1 MSENSTINVLFV
13 ASEASPFIKVGGL
26 GDVAGSLPPALQKL
40 SPSQLNDKKID
51 IRMVIPFHSL
61 IKINLQ
67 EIQLVATFSV
77 PHSSGD
83 IPARAYKTIVNDLTV
98 YLIEG
103 SNFSSDQSVYSSDTY
118 SDGQK
123 YIFFSL
129 AVLEFVK
136 AINWHIDILHAND
149 WHTALSIYELN
160 NRRHKDKFFE
170 RTKSII
176 TVHNLPYMGGD
187 ASTLMQEFGIKACNC
202 PSLPVWARNFPLPL
216 GLFAADYIVTV
227 SPNYAREILTPE
239 FGCGLQEFLLS
250 RKNTVTG
257 ILNGLDE
264 LFWNPASDKAIHKPY
279 DLNSLTR
286 RSDNKSLLQQEFDL
300 ILNERIPLFIL
311 ISRMDPQKG
320 IDIAIEGMRIASD
333 LPWQVIFL
341 GTGDP
346 LIEAECRSLEAEF
359 PDRVRALIRFDLK
372 LSSRMYSGGD
382 FILIPSRYE
391 PCGLTQMIGMRY
403 GCIPI
408 ARSTG
413 GLKDTIRDLPD
424 SEDNTG
430 LLFSAANPLAFAQ
443 TINRAVE
450 LFTHK
455 DRVSNMQMNG
465 MKANFSWDK
474 SALEYANIYL
484 EILGEN
490 D

>member
-26 GDVAGSLPPALQKL
+26 GDVAGSLPPALQNL
-40 SPSQLNDKKID
+40 SPSQLNGKKMD
-51 IRMVIPFHSL
+51 VRVVIPYHSL
-61 IKINLQ
+61 IKIDLQ
-67 EIQLVATFSV
+67 EIHLVATFSV
-77 PHSSGD
+77 PHATGD

-118 SDGQK
+118 ADGKK

-149 WHTALSIYELN
+149 WHTALSVYELK
-160 NRRHKDKFFE
+160 NRRSNDKFFE
-170 RTKSII
+170 KTKSII
-176 TVHNLPYMGGD
+176 TVHNLPFMGGN
-187 ASTLMQEFGIKACNC
+187 ASALMQEFGIKPCDS
-202 PSLPVWARNFPLPL
+202 PKLPVWARSFPLPL

-239 FGCGLQEFLLS
+239 FGCGLQEFLQS
-250 RKNTVTG
+250 RKDSVAG

-264 LFWNPASDKAIHKPY
+264 AFWDPANDKAIHNHY
-279 DLNSLTR
+279 DLNRLSPRLE
-286 RSDNKSLLQQEFDL
+286 NKSLLQQEFGL
-300 ILNERIPLFIL
+300 HQSERIPLFIL

-320 IDIAIEGMRIASD
+320 IDIAIEGLRIASD
-333 LPWQVIFL
+333 LPWQVILL

-346 LIEAECRSLEAEF
+346 LIESECRSLETEF
-359 PDRVRALIRFDLK
+359 PDRVRASIRFDLN

-413 GLKDTIRDLPD
+413 GLKDTILDLPD
-424 SEDNTG
+424 NSDNTG
-430 LLFSAANPLAFAQ
+430 LLFGAANPLAFAQ

-450 LFTHK
+450 LFTDK
-455 DRVSNMQMNG
+455 EKINKMQING
-465 MKANFSWDK
+465 MKTNFSWDK
-474 SALEYANIYL
+474 SAKEYTDIYL
-484 EILGEN
+484 DILGEN